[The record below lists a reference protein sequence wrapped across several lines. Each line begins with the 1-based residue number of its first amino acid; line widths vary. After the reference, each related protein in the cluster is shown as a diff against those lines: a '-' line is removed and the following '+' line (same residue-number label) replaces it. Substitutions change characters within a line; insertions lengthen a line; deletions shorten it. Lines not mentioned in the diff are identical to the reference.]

1 MQPSKCIDHGY
12 LTSGYANVYSKKHG
26 KSYGLHRLILAAKLS
41 VDVTELIG
49 VAMHTCDN
57 KRCIDPD
64 HIQLGSQSQN
74 VKDAYSRGLAVATS
88 GESHPSA
95 KLTDSQIEYVLS
107 SALGPR
113 ALGRELGVSHSVISR
128 VRNGKARASQR
139 VG

>member
-1 MQPSKCIDHGY
+1 MTPSSCIEHGY
-12 LTSGYANVYSKKHG
+12 RTPGYANVYSKKHG
-26 KSYGLHRLILAAKLS
+26 KSYGLHRLILAHKLS
-41 VDVTELIG
+41 VDVTELKG

-57 KRCIDPD
+57 KRCVNPD

-74 VKDAYSRGLAVATS
+74 VKDAYSRGLNKAAT
-88 GESHPSA
+88 GESHHRA

-113 ALGRELGVSHSVISR
+113 ALGRELGVSHSIISR